1 MCVLLGLFPNLSV
14 SQLVQGCER
23 TWNFPLDVTPYLK
36 PHAPKIRV
44 HPFQNSL
51 VCQKTMIHGLLMEN
65 ILKLKATHHHHI
77 TIIFSQLYQAKQS
90 KLISPSSRVTSTV
103 LFNRP
108 KAPTVSLNYSLSFH
122 WLPGWLT
129 LFFHSSW
136 AENIYCNEWVKV
148 PSAVLV
154 ANSQFF
160 DVWLKELV

>member
-1 MCVLLGLFPNLSV
+1 M
-14 SQLVQGCER
+14 
-23 TWNFPLDVTPYLK
+23 D
-36 PHAPKIRV
+36 
-44 HPFQNSL
+44 
-51 VCQKTMIHGLLMEN
+51 N
-65 ILKLKATHHHHI
+65 ILKQKATHHHHI

-103 LFNRP
+103 LFSSP

-154 ANSQFF
+154 ANSKQP
-160 DVWLKELV
+160 VLWCLTERTGLTSQLVQHKISLLHIICILVSPFYFLNVTSSILLFVLQS